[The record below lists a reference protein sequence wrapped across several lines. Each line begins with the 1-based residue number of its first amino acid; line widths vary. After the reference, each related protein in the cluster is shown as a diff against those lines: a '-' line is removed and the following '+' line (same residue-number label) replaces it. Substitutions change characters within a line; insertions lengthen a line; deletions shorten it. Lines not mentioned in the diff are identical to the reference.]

1 MISDR
6 STSIGSKQRQLV
18 FMETEAID
26 EQLVFME
33 TEAIDELMI

>member
-26 EQLVFME
+26 E
-33 TEAIDELMI
+33 LMI